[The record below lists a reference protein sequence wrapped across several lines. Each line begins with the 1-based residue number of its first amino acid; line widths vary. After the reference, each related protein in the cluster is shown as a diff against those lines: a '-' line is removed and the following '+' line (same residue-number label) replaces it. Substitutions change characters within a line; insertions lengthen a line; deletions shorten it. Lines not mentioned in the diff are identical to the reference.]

1 MVGRETGRI
10 VIGPATTGAGS
21 ARWSHIPATL
31 QSVSTTMLPRLLLSL
46 VWALPLVMAG
56 ADDGPGD
63 QAFK

>member
-1 MVGRETGRI
+1 MDQQRQEPGLPG
-10 VIGPATTGAGS
+10 GPTY
-21 ARWSHIPATL
+21 PAPL
-31 QSVSTTMLPRLLLSL
+31 QPVSTTMLPRLLTL